1 MKKETTVIAVSPA
14 EVKPAQPLDLYTAQ
28 PAAGFPAPGDD
39 MVVRPL
45 DLNDLLIDNPTTTF
59 FVRVSGDSMEGAGI
73 FDGDY
78 LIIDRSVEA
87 KSGAIVVAAVFG
99 ELVVKRLTKHAGKTA
114 LVSENEAYEP
124 ILINNEEDVYLWGV
138 VIGSARVFR

>member
-1 MKKETTVIAVSPA
+1 VKKKTVVTTVAPVA
-14 EVKPAQPLDLYTAQ
+14 EAKLQEHDLYTAQ

-39 MVVRPL
+39 MVERPL
-45 DLNDLLIDNPTTTF
+45 DLNDLLIDNPTSTF

-78 LIIDRSVEA
+78 LIVDRSVTPE
-87 KSGAIVVAAVFG
+87 SGKIVVAAVFG
-99 ELVVKRLTKHAGKTA
+99 ELVVKRLSKKGSVPA

-124 ILINNEEDVYLWGV
+124 ILINEQEDVFIWGV
-138 VIGSARVFR
+138 VIGSARVF